1 MPSGRRAQWRRG
13 LADRLFLNAPEG
25 RHSPAADGGSPR
37 GSAQILQESQKK
49 RRRLGL
55 PLWVFWS
62 GRRVSNL
69 RAVACSRPSESGRL
83 RAQRRLRFPG
93 RVSRR
98 ALLRCERSLLG
109 RVLAATPRRVPPFST
124 LRPSNP
130 QKQEREAQPPSGFR
144 LERATGLEPTRRS
157 VLAAVGVR
165 PLARATAPTVPG
177 AGLSPGVVALRTLP
191 PRSRSRGNASACP
204 ALLDPFAFESA
215 ETRKGGTASLFGFS
229 GAGDGSRTR
238 DLKLGKLALY
248 RLSYARADQ
257 NDSAEAEPGSR
268 PPETPP
274 RGAPPLRGRAG
285 IGTMRWCPA
294 RRDGEPE

>member
-1 MPSGRRAQWRRG
+1 MTRPSM
-13 LADRLFLNAPEG
+13 
-25 RHSPAADGGSPR
+25 SPPAGS
-37 GSAQILQESQKK
+37 ES
-49 RRRLGL
+49 R
-55 PLWVFWS
+55 
-62 GRRVSNL
+62 GRRVLDFRGPPPSL
-69 RAVACSRPSESGRL
+69 QDGKEQGYAIGAEGAMEAGPCGSTFPQCAGRSPFACCGR
-83 RAQRRLRFPG
+83 RFPSG
-93 RVSRR
+93 VCTDSSG
-98 ALLRCERSLLG
+98 E
-109 RVLAATPRRVPPFST
+109 P
-124 LRPSNP
+124 
-130 QKQEREAQPPSGFR
+130 KKKKEAGPPSLGI